1 MYTILII
8 HQLPRKLAPQ
18 AAGARRRKDGT
29 MSRFGEKIRARREE
43 LKISQE
49 QLAALSGLTRR
60 SIVSY
65 ETTDKR
71 PYHSTVQKLAAAL
84 GVTVRYLEHDE
95 IDNPQAGIEEEP
107 FIQEA
112 RARYGKRGA
121 DEMAALLTQN
131 EQLFAGGTLT
141 EEQKDL
147 FYEAVTRAYF
157 MNKQRAREKYGRKGP
172 RRQTD

>member
-1 MYTILII
+1 M
-8 HQLPRKLAPQ
+8 A
-18 AAGARRRKDGT
+18 
-29 MSRFGEKIRARREE
+29 SFGEKIRMRREE
-43 LKISQE
+43 LQRRQE
-49 QLAALSGLTRR
+49 QLASLSGLTRR

-71 PYHSTVQKLAAAL
+71 PYASSIRKLAAAL

-95 IDNPQAGIEEEP
+95 IDDPRAGIEEEP

-112 RARYGKRGA
+112 REMYGKKGA

-141 EEQKDL
+141 EDQKDM
-147 FYEAVTRAYF
+147 FFEAVSRAYF
-157 MNKQRAREKYGRKGP
+157 MNKERAREKFGRKAP
-172 RRQTD
+172 KKQMD